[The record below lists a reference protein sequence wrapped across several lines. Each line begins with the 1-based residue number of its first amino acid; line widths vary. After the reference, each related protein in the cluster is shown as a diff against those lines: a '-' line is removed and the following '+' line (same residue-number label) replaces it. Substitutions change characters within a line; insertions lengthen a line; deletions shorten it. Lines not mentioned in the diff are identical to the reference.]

1 MAGVAI
7 GPASGLISRHL
18 GYDLGLSAFAAQD
31 SNRTDTYRLLTLFGD
46 VFERVRAEY
55 VDPVSD
61 KDLIENSINGM
72 LTGLDPHS
80 SYMNA
85 KAFRDMQVQT
95 KGEFGGLGIE
105 VTQDNGFIKVISPID
120 DTPASKAGIKAG
132 DIITA
137 LDGKTVQGLSLQDAV
152 DMMRGAPNSKITLTI
167 KREGVDK
174 PIEVSMLR
182 EIIHIQVVKDRLEPD
197 NIGYVRLTQFT
208 EQADPALKQAV
219 KKLKQQAGGK
229 LKALILDLRNNPGGL
244 LDQAVAVSGDFV
256 NQGEI
261 VSTRARHP
269 EDAQRWDA
277 KGDDIIDGVPLVVL
291 INGGSAS
298 SSEIVSGALQDHH
311 RAVLLGTRSFGKG
324 SVQTVIPLPGN
335 GAMRLTTA
343 RYYTPSGRS
352 IQGQGITPDVPRCRV
367 ARRDSAL
374 RAGARGR
381 PEPRAEERGRHA
393 GYPAARRGPTCRR
406 SPRRSR
412 PSRRRVSRSSI
423 RPSPTTTDFQLQE
436 AWCWPRQWRRRTASS
451 PTDPPVLAVASGRF
465 FAGWRGLGRFWLL
478 RRPAC
483 WRRAA

>member
-1 MAGVAI
+1 MDYGSRRLRTGLLLGTAFLGGVAI

-55 VDPVSD
+55 VDPVTD

-120 DTPASKAGIKAG
+120 DTPAFKAGVKAG

-167 KREGVDK
+167 KREGKDQ

-219 KKLKQQAGGK
+219 KALKQQAGGK

-244 LDQAVAVSGDFV
+244 LDQAVAVSGDFI

-261 VSTRARHP
+261 VSTRARHT

-277 KGDDIIDGVPLVVL
+277 KGNDIIDGVPLVVL

-298 SSEIVSGALQDHH
+298 SSEIVAGALQDHQ

-352 IQGQGITPDVPRCRV
+352 IQGEGIKPDIDVAESREETPRFGPEREADLNHVLKNEGGTPDT
-367 ARRDSAL
+367 
-374 RAGARGR
+374 
-381 PEPRAEERGRHA
+381 
-393 GYPAARRGPTCRR
+393 PAA
-406 SPRRSR
+406 PRTDL
-412 PSRRRVSRSSI
+412 PPI
-423 RPSPTTTDFQLQE
+423 AKQIPAKPPEGFPKFDPAKPDDTDFQLQE
-436 AWCWPRQWRRRTASS
+436 G
-451 PTDPPVLAVASGRF
+451 LALAKAM
-465 FAGWRGLGRFWLL
+465 AGQNRVI
-478 RRPAC
+478 AN
-483 WRRAA
+483 